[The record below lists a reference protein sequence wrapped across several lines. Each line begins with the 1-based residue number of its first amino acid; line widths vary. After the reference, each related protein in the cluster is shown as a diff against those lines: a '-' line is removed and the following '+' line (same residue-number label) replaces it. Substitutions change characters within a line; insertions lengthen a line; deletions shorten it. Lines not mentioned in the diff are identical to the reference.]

1 MKEDGHT
8 AYDKDNALKQLE
20 VLSTSIKSTL
30 TRIYTLTSHSFH
42 VLLRDL
48 IPRGRQDQSNL
59 FTHIKGA
66 RTDHILNREPTTVES
81 AKQAQRQ

>member
-1 MKEDGHT
+1 MALLATNEPVIVARSLKEDGHT

-20 VLSTSIKSTL
+20 VLATSIKSTL

-48 IPRGRQDQSNL
+48 IPRGR
-59 FTHIKGA
+59 
-66 RTDHILNREPTTVES
+66 
-81 AKQAQRQ
+81 